1 MFRRLWEKIKTLWK
15 LAMSERASPRE
26 IGWAVAI
33 GAFAGCTPAIGVH
46 GPLAIGLA
54 TLFKKNRLFA
64 WLGSRIS
71 NMVFLPFIAIAE
83 VQVSHRVRTGEW
95 VVLDREQAL
104 DQAGTL
110 LLDWCLGTIPVGLAI
125 GALMGVISWAFAL
138 RRDRRRA
145 ARATAEAGDDARE
158 KSGAEAASAS
168 TPASNSATNGS
179 ETDGVDETPS
189 PTGAR
194 SA

>member
-15 LAMSERASPRE
+15 LAKSERASPRD

-33 GAFAGCTPAIGVH
+33 GAFAGCTPAMGVH

-54 TLFKKNRLFA
+54 TLCKKNRLFA

-71 NMVFLPFIAIAE
+71 NMVFLPFIVYAE
-83 VQVSHRVRTGEW
+83 IQVSHRLRKGEW
-95 VVLDREQAL
+95 LVLERHDVI

-110 LLDWCLGTIPVGLAI
+110 LVDWCIGTIPVGLAI
-125 GALMGVISWAFAL
+125 GAVMGVIAWAFAL

-145 ARATAEAGDDARE
+145 AREA
-158 KSGAEAASAS
+158 AEAAAPPGGDGTAEPGSA
-168 TPASNSATNGS
+168 ASATPR
-179 ETDGVDETPS
+179 DDVPAPPS
-189 PTGAR
+189 AR